1 MEGYKNI
8 LIDGPP
14 DEDGS
19 YLLILKNETSVPRLF
34 VRSTIADGSVQWV
47 SMNRES
53 ISEDR
58 IGLYKRILV
67 TPETNKKNHVL
78 W

>member
-8 LIDGPP
+8 LTDGPP

-19 YLLILKNETSVPRLF
+19 YLLILKNESSIPRLF
-34 VRSTIADGSVQWV
+34 VRSTVADGSIQWV
-47 SMNRES
+47 SLNRES

-67 TPETNKKNHVL
+67 TPEAKTGRVL

>member
-19 YLLILKNETSVPRLF
+19 YLLILKNEPSVPRLF
-34 VRSTIADGSVQWV
+34 VRSTVAGSIRWV
-47 SMNRES
+47 SLNHES

-58 IGLYKRILV
+58 IGLYKRILIAAEAK
-67 TPETNKKNHVL
+67 TGRVL